1 MPALGVD
8 VDGQRKRIKA
18 RRDSGIFSCQRM
30 WITHNGEFTRVR
42 RRSLAHVR
50 WNEGLSVMEVS
61 HTYDQLEW
69 PIRLDR
75 GEVI

>member
-1 MPALGVD
+1 MGRESELRLEETP
-8 VDGQRKRIKA
+8 
-18 RRDSGIFSCQRM
+18 GIFSCQRM